1 MDKKANITTIA
12 NLKRGLNKSALFDIN
27 NKIQRMKILYEIK
40 QKELSKYDDFANFSD
55 FIKFFEVAK
64 SKAYIY
70 LKIYEKVLD
79 SKVSIDKIKKVGLKR
94 ILKDIE
100 GKNS

>member
-1 MDKKANITTIA
+1 MDKKINIKTIA
-12 NLKRGLNKSALFDIN
+12 NLKRGLGKGALFDIN
-27 NKIQRMKILYEIK
+27 NKTQRMKILYEIK
-40 QKELSKYDDFANFSD
+40 QKELYKYDDFAHFND
-55 FIKFFEVAK
+55 FIKSFEVAK
-64 SKAYIY
+64 SKAYTY

-79 SKVSIDKIKKVGLKR
+79 SKVSIDKIKKMGFKM

>member
-55 FIKFFEVAK
+55 F
-64 SKAYIY
+64 Y
-70 LKIYEKVLD
+70 KIF
-79 SKVSIDKIKKVGLKR
+79 
-94 ILKDIE
+94 
-100 GKNS
+100 

>member
-1 MDKKANITTIA
+1 MDKNTNITKIS
-12 NLKRGLNKSALFDIN
+12 NFKRGLCKSALFDIN

-40 QKELSKYDDFANFSD
+40 QKELYKYDDFAHLND
-55 FIKFFEVAK
+55 FIKSFEVAK
-64 SKAYIY
+64 SKAYTY

-79 SKVSIDKIKKVGLKR
+79 SKVSIDKINKVGFKR
-94 ILKDIE
+94 IVKDID

>member
-12 NLKRGLNKSALFDIN
+12 NLKRGLNKSVLFDIN

-55 FIKFFEVAK
+55 FIKFFWSCK
-64 SKAYIY
+64 KQSLYIF
-70 LKIYEKVLD
+70 
-79 SKVSIDKIKKVGLKR
+79 
-94 ILKDIE
+94 KDLWK
-100 GKNS
+100 GFR